1 MLDNETLDITSD
13 EVKAKNEFEYKA
25 EMKQLLHL
33 IVHSLYTHPEVFL
46 RELISNSSDALNKIR
61 FRRLTD
67 SNILDPDS
75 ELKINIDIDE
85 KENTFSITDTGIGM
99 TKEDLI
105 GRIGTIASSG
115 TLEFFKKMEEE
126 NKSLDANLIGQF
138 GVGFYSV
145 FMVTDEINIE
155 TTYAVPNSKTYLWK
169 SFGEDKFTVEEIE
182 NKPRGTKI
190 SFKLK
195 DEYKEFAQ
203 PWKVKSILKKYSNFV
218 DFPVYVNAEK
228 VNIVS
233 ALWHRKKE
241 DIKDEELNDFYT
253 FISNDSTP
261 PMAHLLLNIE
271 GILNFRALIFIPET
285 APPSLFQ
292 DALEKS
298 LQLYSSRIFI
308 QDNCKEL
315 IPDYLKFVK
324 GVVDTEELPLN
335 VSREVTQSSPVI
347 TKIKNVLVSKI
358 LAQLEDWAENAQA
371 KYEKFYNNFGSLLKT
386 GINADFTHKVQL
398 IELLRYETSLR
409 PKGEKVSLKE
419 YVQRMAEGQKEI
431 YYIMGDH
438 RDLIEMNPNLEYF
451 RKNELE
457 VLYLTDP
464 VDVFTIP
471 YIFEYD
477 KKQLKSIEKADIDI
491 KKVNKEEKSSDT
503 SNKGL
508 LDYFKEVLGDKVED
522 VIESNRLVDSAVTL
536 VVGKQGFDPQ
546 VEKMMQYI
554 DKNFTHSKRILEVN
568 TSHNIIRNINSLFIA
583 NSNPELVNN
592 AILQLYEGALLLEG
606 KLPSPNEFLKRM
618 NEFIELSTKS
628 KNVGEVS

>member
-1 MLDNETLDITSD
+1 MTSD

-298 LQLYSSRIFI
+298 LQLYSNRIFI

>member
-298 LQLYSSRIFI
+298 LQLYSNRIFI

-371 KYEKFYNNFGSLLKT
+371 KYEKFYNNFGSLLQT

-583 NSNPELVNN
+583 NSHPELVNN

>member
-1 MLDNETLDITSD
+1 MSEIDKKDSKKS
-13 EVKAKNEFEYKA
+13 EVKGKNEFEYKA

-67 SNILDPDS
+67 SNILDPDA

-85 KENTFSITDTGIGM
+85 KDNTFSITDTGIGM

-115 TLEFFKKMEEE
+115 TLDFLKQMKE
-126 NKSLDANLIGQF
+126 NNKTLDANLIGQF

-145 FMVTDEINIE
+145 FMVTDEISIE
-155 TTYAVPNSKTYLWK
+155 TTHADISSKSYLWK
-169 SFGEDKFTVEEIE
+169 SIGEDKFTIDEIE
-182 NKPRGTKI
+182 NKPRGMRI
-190 SFKLK
+190 FFKLK
-195 DEYKEFAQ
+195 EEYKEFAQ
-203 PWKVKSILKKYSNFV
+203 AWKVKSILKKYSNFV
-218 DFPVYVNAEK
+218 DFPVYVNDEK

-271 GILNFRALIFIPET
+271 GILNFKALIFIPET

-292 DALEKS
+292 DALDKS
-298 LQLYSSRIFI
+298 LQLYSNRIFI

-315 IPDYLKFVK
+315 LPDYMKFVK

-358 LAQLEDWAENAQA
+358 LGQIEDWAENDKS

-386 GINADFTHKVQL
+386 GINSDFTHKNKL
-398 IELLRYETSLR
+398 IELLRFESSLK
-409 PKGEKVSLKE
+409 PKGEKVSLKD
-419 YVQRMAEGQKEI
+419 YVIRMAEDQKEI
-431 YYIMGDH
+431 YYILADH

-457 VLYLTDP
+457 VLFLTDP
-464 VDVFTIP
+464 VDMFTIP

-491 KKVNKEEKSSDT
+491 KKENKEETTGDT
-503 SNKGL
+503 GNKAL
-508 LDYFKEVLGDKVED
+508 LEKFKEVLGDKVED

-568 TSHNIIRNINSLFIA
+568 TSHNIIRNINSLFIS
-583 NSNPELVNN
+583 NSNPELVNIS
-592 AILQLYEGALLLEG
+592 ILQLYDGALLLEG
-606 KLPSPNEFLKRM
+606 KLPSPNDFLKRM
-618 NEFIELSTKS
+618 NEFIEISTAK
-628 KNVGEVS
+628 

>member
-298 LQLYSSRIFI
+298 LQLYSNRIFI